1 MGHISSTEKDVS
13 PIGKDDKGGFPPAH
27 VFAVVEN
34 TEEVNL
40 SDEMEQA
47 PFIKIGLITSDQ
59 PYDMSLIP
67 RCYFSDWGSFCNG
80 FAVIVCSSP
89 QL

>member
-13 PIGKDDKGGFPPAH
+13 PIGKDDKGGFPSAH

-34 TEEVNL
+34 TDEVNL
-40 SDEMEQA
+40 SDMEKA

-59 PYDMSLIP
+59 PYDRSLIP
-67 RCYFSDWGSFCNG
+67 RCDLPDWGSFCAG
-80 FAVIVCSSP
+80 SLLLYVHHP